1 MKLYSYFRSSAAY
14 RVRIGLN
21 LKNLA
26 YETAPVH
33 LVKNEQQSEDYLK
46 LNRSA
51 LVPTLVDGDLTLSQ
65 SLSILEYLDEQYPET
80 KLLPNDVKERAKI
93 RAFAQAI
100 ACDIHPLNNLRVLKY
115 LKNDLNVSDEQK
127 NYWYQHWILEGFQTL
142 EQQLQD
148 SNGQFC
154 FGHEATIADCC
165 LIPQVYNLITLVQLM
180 SNLISQSF
188 MHQVYVV

>member
-21 LKNLA
+21 LKSLA
-26 YETAPVH
+26 YETVPVH
-33 LVKNEQQSEDYLK
+33 LVKNEQQSEDYLN

-115 LKNDLNVSDEQK
+115 LKM
-127 NYWYQHWILEGFQTL
+127 I
-142 EQQLQD
+142 
-148 SNGQFC
+148 
-154 FGHEATIADCC
+154 
-165 LIPQVYNLITLVQLM
+165 
-180 SNLISQSF
+180 
-188 MHQVYVV
+188 

>member
-21 LKNLA
+21 LKSLA
-26 YETAPVH
+26 YETVPVH

-65 SLSILEYLDEQYPET
+65 SLSILEYLNEQYPET

-127 NYWYQHWILEGFQTL
+127 ITGISTGFL
-142 EQQLQD
+142 KAFKH
-148 SNGQFC
+148 SN
-154 FGHEATIADCC
+154 
-165 LIPQVYNLITLVQLM
+165 
-180 SNLISQSF
+180 SNFKIQMDNFALDNTQPLPTAA
-188 MHQVYVV
+188 